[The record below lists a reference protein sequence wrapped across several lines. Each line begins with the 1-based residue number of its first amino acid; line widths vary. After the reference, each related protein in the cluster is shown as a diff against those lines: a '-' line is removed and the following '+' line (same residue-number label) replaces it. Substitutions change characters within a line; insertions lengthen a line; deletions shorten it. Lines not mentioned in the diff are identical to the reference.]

1 MGDQAAGRRHLIGG
15 FVQILAQKHT
25 RYPIFW

>member
-15 FVQILAQKHT
+15 FMQILAQKHM
-25 RYPIFW
+25 RCPILW